1 MSGKKST
8 STQIL
13 EELTTLKTII
23 VNMEAKLEE
32 LTEKVDS
39 LSESSKANIKIPKK
53 KSSPKKSSIPKSG
66 SVTVNKYNDAILVT
80 GQTYDKRIVLKK
92 YKALWNKEKKGWSV
106 KMDKYDDLVSDL
118 ENCCNKVDRRSID
131 EYFFEEKT
139 SMASMNSGD
148 DHSVDSNFNPN
159 AQYAFLDE
167 DD

>member
-13 EELTTLKTII
+13 EEINSLKSLVISIDVKLT
-23 VNMEAKLEE
+23 E
-32 LTEKVDS
+32 LTNKVDN
-39 LSESSKANIKIPKK
+39 LSESSKTSLKSSKK

-66 SVTVNKYNDAILVT
+66 SVTVNRYNDAILVT

-106 KMDKYDDLVSDL
+106 KMDKYDELLSDL
-118 ENCCNKVDRRSID
+118 EECCTKVNERLIN
-131 EYFFEEKT
+131 EYFFEEKN
-139 SMASMNSGD
+139 SMASNNSGD
-148 DHSVDSNFNPN
+148 DHSVDSNFHPT